1 MVGPFSRRQQPSDVR
16 GDPSFA
22 ANAINQRPAVYF
34 DGDDYMA
41 ITQDI
46 GRVIQFLS

>member
-1 MVGPFSRRQQPSDVR
+1 MQWSDLSPAGNNLSDVR

-34 DGDDYMA
+34 DGDDHI

-46 GRVIQFLS
+46 GRVS